1 MFILTSLPLI
11 KFSLLLKWPNA
22 VFESALADVIRR
34 ACKDCKN
41 KHAVNTAITLMP
53 NACTICAMFLH
64 NWIQC
69 IDSFSLSLH
78 KYVRKGN
85 KCKQLSNS
93 QLFRCYQRK
102 PVKCSTCAVSN
113 KIVIECRIAFLEMR
127 LFLKNHSLEFHE
139 IWHENSLGNK

>member
-53 NACTICAMFLH
+53 NACTILCVMFLYS
-64 NWIQC
+64 WTQC
-69 IDSFSLSLH
+69 IASFSLSLH
-78 KYVRKGN
+78 KHVRKGN

-93 QLFRCYQRK
+93 QLFHCNQKK
-102 PVKCSTCAVSN
+102 PVKCSACVISR
-113 KIVIECRIAFLEMR
+113 KIAIECEIALSEIR
-127 LFLKNHSLEFHE
+127 LKNQSLKFH
-139 IWHENSLGNK
+139 